1 MGIKDVI
8 ETVKKPA
15 TLFFDGE
22 YYDSVDELLAA
33 CNISRADYT
42 QVKATHRDW
51 DAMNVVD
58 FLVKSN
64 KGMLPSKNPQ
74 YKGKNVPA
82 EEPVINLVN
91 IPEEDKSSDNS
102 AKEEVDDSD
111 KPYVELKDSE
121 VAEEAKTEEADKEA
135 EPAEDDKKESD
146 EAKSEEVKADEKD
159 TKDDSESSKDAAESD
174 TKSEDADA
182 TEGDKAA
189 EDVKVE
195 EKVEQTKEK
204 KEAEV
209 KAPNNKEEKST
220 MNEYDYTQAAD
231 AAKMDKAAV
240 KPAPAPSGSTAKA
253 FDELL
258 VNLNIAKEGFL
269 VVKQVQSD
277 MSDLDIVNAI
287 LTTKG
292 NPIGETSKDFD
303 ELLNNLNTPKIGFQ
317 LVKQIH
323 NDWSDLDVINAI
335 IKSR

>member
-8 ETVKKPA
+8 DTVKKPT

-33 CNISRADYT
+33 CNITRADYT

-64 KGMLPSKNPQ
+64 KGVLPSKNPQ
-74 YKGKNVPA
+74 YKPKSSAGSD
-82 EEPVINLVN
+82 EPVINVLD
-91 IPEEDKSSDNS
+91 IPVEVKKESAPAEESSDEEYTS
-102 AKEEVDDSD
+102 PIVEEAEETKEAETVEDASEEAKDEPEAAKEAD
-111 KPYVELKDSE
+111 
-121 VAEEAKTEEADKEA
+121 VAEE
-135 EPAEDDKKESD
+135 
-146 EAKSEEVKADEKD
+146 KA
-159 TKDDSESSKDAAESD
+159 SDAAEEE
-174 TKSEDADA
+174 KAIDAAEEEKAEDA
-182 TEGDKAA
+182 TEA
-189 EDVKVE
+189 KVE
-195 EKVEQTKEK
+195 EAVEETEEKEVESVEETAEEKTKE
-204 KEAEV
+204 
-209 KAPNNKEEKST
+209 EEPT
-220 MNEYDYTQAAD
+220 MNEYDYTQSASADKKNEAAT
-231 AAKMDKAAV
+231 
-240 KPAPAPSGSTAKA
+240 PAPSGSTAKA

-258 VNLNIAKEGFL
+258 VNLNIAKDGFL
-269 VVKQVQSD
+269 VVKQVESK

-303 ELLNNLNTPKIGFQ
+303 ELLANLNTPKIGFQ

-323 NDWSDLDVINAI
+323 SDWSDLDVINAI

>member
-33 CNISRADYT
+33 CNITRADYT

-64 KGMLPSKNPQ
+64 KGVLPSKNPQ
-74 YKGKNVPA
+74 YKPKSATGSN
-82 EEPVINLVN
+82 EPVINVLDIPVEEKKESEPVKVEEPKEAETKVEEAKAEEK
-91 IPEEDKSSDNS
+91 PEEVADEK
-102 AKEEVDDSD
+102 VDETAADEKAD
-111 KPYVELKDSE
+111 EKAD
-121 VAEEAKTEEADKEA
+121 AEEAK
-135 EPAEDDKKESD
+135 EDS
-146 EAKSEEVKADEKD
+146 SEKADE
-159 TKDDSESSKDAAESD
+159 EA
-174 TKSEDADA
+174 
-182 TEGDKAA
+182 
-189 EDVKVE
+189 KVE
-195 EKVEQTKEK
+195 EKVDETKDVKDEPVVETAEDKTKE
-204 KEAEV
+204 EV
-209 KAPNNKEEKST
+209 P

-231 AAKMDKAAV
+231 AAKAQKA
-240 KPAPAPSGSTAKA
+240 APAPSGSTAKA

-258 VNLNIAKEGFL
+258 VNLNIAKEGYL
-269 VVKQVQSD
+269 VVKQVESS

>member
-8 ETVKKPA
+8 ETVKRPT

-22 YYDSVDELLAA
+22 YYNSVDDLLAA
-33 CNISRADYT
+33 CNITRADYT

-64 KGMLPSKNPQ
+64 KGVLPSKNPQ
-74 YKGKNVPA
+74 YKAKKAGDD
-82 EEPVINLVN
+82 EPVINVVN
-91 IPEEDKSSDNS
+91 IPEEKKTEPAPAETKAEEKVPAAAEAEKEVKEDAKVDAKADKADKAEEKTDAKNDKDS
-102 AKEEVDDSD
+102 AKAEEKAKD
-111 KPYVELKDSE
+111 KPIDTSAVDAKIAEMLK
-121 VAEEAKTEEADKEA
+121 AREEAKVD
-135 EPAEDDKKESD
+135 
-146 EAKSEEVKADEKD
+146 
-159 TKDDSESSKDAAESD
+159 
-174 TKSEDADA
+174 
-182 TEGDKAA
+182 
-189 EDVKVE
+189 
-195 EKVEQTKEK
+195 EKVEKTEEKEKSVSETAPEKTKEDK
-204 KEAEV
+204 T
-209 KAPNNKEEKST
+209 T

-231 AAKMDKAAV
+231 AAKTDKAAA

-303 ELLNNLNTPKIGFQ
+303 ELLANLNTPKIGFQ

-323 NDWSDLDVINAI
+323 SDWSDLDVINAI

>member
-8 ETVKKPA
+8 ETVKRPA

-33 CNISRADYT
+33 CNITRADYT

-64 KGMLPSKNPQ
+64 KGVLPSKNPQ
-74 YKGKNVPA
+74 YKPKSAA
-82 EEPVINLVN
+82 ESNEPVINVLD
-91 IPEEDKSSDNS
+91 IP
-102 AKEEVDDSD
+102 
-111 KPYVELKDSE
+111 
-121 VAEEAKTEEADKEA
+121 AEEKKEA
-135 EPAEDDKKESD
+135 EPAKV
-146 EAKSEEVKADEKD
+146 EEVKADEKVEEA
-159 TKDDSESSKDAAESD
+159 KAEEV
-174 TKSEDADA
+174 KAEEEKPEDAKAD
-182 TEGDKAA
+182 DKADEKP
-189 EDVKVE
+189 EDEKADEVKADDAKTDDKADDKADEAKADKADEEAKVE
-195 EKVEQTKEK
+195 EKVEETKDVKDEPVVETAEDKTKE
-204 KEAEV
+204 EV
-209 KAPNNKEEKST
+209 P

-231 AAKMDKAAV
+231 AAKAPKA
-240 KPAPAPSGSTAKA
+240 APAPSGSTAKA

-258 VNLNIAKEGFL
+258 ANLNIAKEGYL
-269 VVKQVQSD
+269 VVKQVESS

-292 NPIGETSKDFD
+292 NPVGETSKDFD